1 MKKLMNIRPIF
12 FFALS
17 LVIGGY
23 VVTAC
28 RVYEWVVFL
37 ILGVLLGLIIL
48 GVVDEI
54 INKRIK
60 LFSLIICTIVLPV
73 ILAEL
78 LVGGSVDKRLNNYN
92 YTGTYTISGTVVEG
106 GTQDSTTS
114 VNLNNVTI
122 FDNSGGRH
130 KITGVIRVI
139 EFETPK
145 ESVSAGDRITI
156 TGRYKNTYLEKLKE
170 SPLNANSRV
179 GYVTKAKLI
188 TKESG
193 KGVKYNILKWARNTI
208 KANLS
213 GDAGEVAYAMIFGD
227 KTFLSEDLRD
237 EFNATGLSH
246 ILAVSGLHVGFITI
260 ILSFVL
266 KLFIKKKN
274 VVSLL
279 IIVGLLIYAYLC
291 SFSPSVVRAVCMA
304 GVASLAM
311 VNGAMYDQVNAISV
325 AGIINVFMSPTNI
338 FNIGFLLSFAVV
350 FSIITFSK
358 KFLFYFDGILPEKLA
373 GLLSVSLSAFIGGLP
388 ITLYFFNSLSI
399 ISLVMNIVIV
409 PLISFVFIILVG
421 ALIISFI
428 LPIFKEAM
436 LVIPNFIIVCLNKV
450 VSVFGSLDRAV
461 VPAYIN
467 YVQLLLG
474 VLVILM
480 CGDLTFYPYKKTI
493 SRTAAVGY
501 CLICVVSSLAM

>member
-37 ILGVLLGLIIL
+37 IS
-48 GVVDEI
+48 GVVVGLVVFGLVDTFL
-54 INKRIK
+54 NKRIK
-60 LFSLIICTIVLPV
+60 WFSLIVCSIVVPLL
-73 ILAEL
+73 LAEL
-78 LVGGSVDKRLNNYN
+78 LVGGSVDKRLNNFDF
-92 YTGTYTISGTVVEG
+92 TGNYTISGTVVEG

-122 FDNSGGRH
+122 LDNFGKQH
-130 KITGVIRVI
+130 KITGIVRVI
-139 EFETPK
+139 EFETP
-145 ESVSAGDRITI
+145 EENISVGDRITI
-156 TGRYKNTYLEKLKE
+156 TGHYKYTYREKLNE

-179 GYVTKAKLI
+179 GYITKATLI
-188 TKESG
+188 TKKSG
-193 KGVKYNILKWARNTI
+193 TGIKYNILRWARATI
-208 KANLS
+208 KTNIS
-213 GDAGEVAYAMIFGD
+213 GDEGEIAYAMIFGD

-237 EFNATGLSH
+237 EFSATGLSH
-246 ILAVSGLHVGFITI
+246 ILAVSGLHVGFITL
-260 ILSFVL
+260 ILSFIL
-266 KLFIKKKN
+266 NLFIKKKN

-279 IIVGLLIYAYLC
+279 IVVGLLGYAYLC

-311 VNGAMYDQVNAISV
+311 VNGAMYDQVNSISV
-325 AGIINVFMSPTNI
+325 AGIINVLMSPTNI

-350 FSIITFSK
+350 FSIIAFSK
-358 KFLFYFDGILPEKLA
+358 KFLFYFDGVLPEKLA
-373 GLLSVSLSAFIGGLP
+373 GLLSVSLSAFVGGLP
-388 ITLYFFNSLSI
+388 ITLYYFNSLSI

-421 ALIISFI
+421 SLIISFI
-428 LPIFKEAM
+428 LPFFKEAIW
-436 LVIPNFIIVCLNKV
+436 VIPNFIIMCLNKV
-450 VSVFGSLDRAV
+450 ISVFGSLDRAV

-474 VLVILM
+474 VFVILL
-480 CGDLTFYPYKKTI
+480 CGDLTFYQYKKTI
-493 SRTAAVGY
+493 SRTIAVGY
-501 CLICVVSSLAM
+501 CLVCVVSSIAI